1 MFSQTA
7 EYALRAAVYLA
18 SQEGTPRT
26 TQEIAKAT
34 QVKIA
39 YLSKVMQSLGRQGL
53 VQSQRG
59 LHGGFT
65 LARPAEE
72 LTVLDIIQAVDPIQ
86 RIKSCPLGIQGHF
99 NLCPLHR
106 RLDLAMKLVED
117 ALRKSTLAE
126 LLAEPERAHGV
137 PIPLCSWPETE

>member
-7 EYALRAAVYLA
+7 EYALRATVYLA
-18 SQEGTPRT
+18 SQQGMPRT

-65 LARPAEE
+65 LARPADE
-72 LTVLDIIQAVDPIQ
+72 LTILDIIAAVDPIS
-86 RIKSCPLGIQGHF
+86 RIKSCPLGLKDHI

-117 ALRKSTLAE
+117 ALRESTLAE
-126 LLAEPERAHGV
+126 LLAEPDHARGI
-137 PIPLCSWPETE
+137 PLPLCSWPEDE